1 MKNKI
6 NLTTVATIFLGIIVL
21 QTAHSQ
27 CLNNDM
33 RAEIRNMWSINV
45 NAGLTSYFGDLS
57 IYDSKIGN
65 KLTKESGPAFGAI
78 LTKHINNK
86 FGISGQLLY
95 GNLKSTKNNVSFK
108 SKLFEYNLHAR
119 VNFISLFSPCK
130 QHNFGI
136 VGYAGIGQ
144 FLVETTKYKY
154 SDGYTEII
162 IHNSSVPE
170 FVYFFG
176 VGIYYKVAD
185 KIGITADLALRQCR
199 NDRLDD
205 YVKNN
210 NYDYYSFLN
219 IGVTYYI
226 NTLINPP
233 RKKNKANIVC
243 SGAKLKKLKQ

>member
-1 MKNKI
+1 MNNKI
-6 NLTTVATIFLGIIVL
+6 YLTTLATIFLGIIVL

-27 CLNNDM
+27 SLHNDM
-33 RAEIRNMWSINV
+33 RAEIRNIWSINL

-57 IYDSKIGN
+57 MYDTKIGD
-65 KLTKESGPAFGAI
+65 KLTKESGPAFGVI

-86 FGISGQLLY
+86 FGISGQLLF
-95 GNLKSTKNNVSFK
+95 GNLKSNKNNVSFK
-108 SKLFEYNLHAR
+108 SKLLEYNLHAR
-119 VNFISLFSPCK
+119 VDFISLFSPYK

-136 VGYAGIGQ
+136 VGLAGIGQ

-162 IHNSSVPE
+162 IHYSSVPE

-176 VGIYYKVAD
+176 AGIYYEIAN

-205 YVKNN
+205 YVKSN

-219 IGVTYYI
+219 I
-226 NTLINPP
+226 
-233 RKKNKANIVC
+233 
-243 SGAKLKKLKQ
+243 